1 MIIIDTTSSIPKY
14 KQIIFSI
21 EKAILLNQLETKIP
35 HHEKLNQKASHA
47 SIGWHIEHSL
57 LTLNG
62 ITDFL
67 IKSNPNDYKWKFNFI
82 RIVVLTMEKIPRG
95 RAKSPEV
102 VQPKVNIDKNSL
114 LIHII
119 ETRNKINEL
128 KTLSKD
134 SYFEHPFFGKLK
146 LQQTINFLE
155 IHTKHHLDIIEDII
169 NK

>member
-1 MIIIDTTSSIPKY
+1 MNKLD
-14 KQIIFSI
+14 
-21 EKAILLNQLETKIP
+21 ILLNQLETKIP

-82 RIVVLTMEKIPRG
+82 RIVVLTMGKIPRG

-102 VQPKVNIDKNSL
+102 VQPKENIDKNSL

-134 SYFEHPFFGKLK
+134 RYFEHPFFGKLK

>member
-1 MIIIDTTSSIPKY
+1 MNKLD
-14 KQIIFSI
+14 
-21 EKAILLNQLETKIP
+21 ILLNQLETKIP

-102 VQPKVNIDKNSL
+102 VQPKENIDKNSL

>member
-1 MIIIDTTSSIPKY
+1 MNKLD
-14 KQIIFSI
+14 
-21 EKAILLNQLETKIP
+21 ILLNQLETKIP

>member
-1 MIIIDTTSSIPKY
+1 MNKLD
-14 KQIIFSI
+14 
-21 EKAILLNQLETKIP
+21 ILLNQLENKIP

-82 RIVVLTMEKIPRG
+82 RIVVLTMGKIPRG

-134 SYFEHPFFGKLK
+134 RYFEHPFFGKLK

-155 IHTKHHLDIIEDII
+155 IHTKHHLEIIEDII